1 MTENNNKNDDFV
13 NKVTLEYFINS
24 RTKATFQKEKIPN
37 KKDVKFYRK
46 RILGMTKNLLEPSST
61 PEKPSTDTNFVQPSS
76 DVISAFNLYSKTCIE
91 YFKILDITDIIQDSY
106 LEMSDPKKNSD
117 QFSDVLENQD
127 EANKYMMRS
136 IKIEAQP
143 TMDKFVKRIPT
154 KPSEP
159 PPPLPK
165 QKNINLKD
173 PILKT
178 KGLPKT
184 QKPLEQKENV

>member
-1 MTENNNKNDDFV
+1 MTENNNNNDDFV

-106 LEMSDPKKNSD
+106 LEMSDPKKDSD

-178 KGLPKT
+178 KGLSKT
-184 QKPLEQKENV
+184 QKPLEEKENV

>member
-1 MTENNNKNDDFV
+1 MLDT
-13 NKVTLEYFINS
+13 
-24 RTKATFQKEKIPN
+24 
-37 KKDVKFYRK
+37 KKD
-46 RILGMTKNLLEPSST
+46 
-61 PEKPSTDTNFVQPSS
+61 
-76 DVISAFNLYSKTCIE
+76 
-91 YFKILDITDIIQDSY
+91 
-106 LEMSDPKKNSD
+106 SD

-136 IKIEAQP
+136 IKMEAQP

-178 KGLPKT
+178 KGLSKT
-184 QKPLEQKENV
+184 QKPLEEKVNE

>member
-1 MTENNNKNDDFV
+1 MTENNNNDDFV

-46 RILGMTKNLLEPSST
+46 RILGMTKNLLEPSSL

-76 DVISAFNLYSKTCIE
+76 DVIYAFNLYSKTCIE
-91 YFKILDITDIIQDSY
+91 YFKTLDITDIIQDSY
-106 LEMSDPKKNSD
+106 LEMLDPKKDSD
-117 QFSDVLENQD
+117 QFSDILENQD

-136 IKIEAQP
+136 IKMEAQP

-154 KPSEP
+154 KPSKP

-178 KGLPKT
+178 KGLSKT
-184 QKPLEQKENV
+184 QKPLEEKENV